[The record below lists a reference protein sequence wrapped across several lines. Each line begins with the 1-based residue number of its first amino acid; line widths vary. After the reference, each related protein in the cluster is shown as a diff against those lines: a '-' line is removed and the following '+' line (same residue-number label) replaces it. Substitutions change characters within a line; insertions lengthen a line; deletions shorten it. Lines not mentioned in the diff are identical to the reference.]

1 MEQQVLGLIKLIHKE
16 VDSLESF
23 LRLLSEEQECL
34 VNNRLERLEESIS
47 KQEHALIQ
55 AKQLESERI
64 RITSWLL
71 KDFKVDTKK
80 GSLSK
85 LIQLL
90 DSSHSSKL
98 EELQKTLLDLHRKVE
113 VQREKRRA
121 DKRFDELYR
130 PEHKI
135 LGRTPLCILFE
146 RAFAQ
151 PGKGKTSFS
160 VRQSGVKK
168 SGR

>member
-113 VQREKRRA
+113 VQREKNEELIRDSMSYIDRNI
-121 DKRFDELYR
+121 RFLAEPPYASYLKEPSPNR
-130 PEHKI
+130 V
-135 LGRTPLCILFE
+135 
-146 RAFAQ
+146 
-151 PGKGKTSFS
+151 KGKPPL
-160 VRQSGVKK
+160 VLDRVG
-168 SGR
+168 